1 MRGSG
6 LALTAAVLVGGCSLP
21 GHSASPKATTPVATT
36 TPGTTAAAATTTIPG
51 IQTTGTRTVLSPIG
65 LNVRD
70 QPATTGKVVGTAAQG
85 ATLAV
90 VGYSL
95 AAGGWYQVRGATVTG
110 WITARAGL
118 SAPGDF
124 KGYTSAPLA
133 FTALYP
139 AGWTVKESPTS
150 TAFVAPGATESIT
163 VVTGA
168 NLAALPKGLP
178 GYVLSHSEQ
187 IVVCGLTSYLDSY
200 TAPAPG
206 SPYVAQINL
215 PLDATHALGIE
226 GSLAGAAQ
234 LGDVRTFA
242 ATVSFPYPACE
253 GG

>member
-1 MRGSG
+1 MAIGMV
-6 LALTAAVLVGGCSLP
+6 AGCSLP
-21 GHSASPKATTPVATT
+21 GHNAAPKPTTPVVTT
-36 TPGTTAAAATTTIPG
+36 SPGSTAVAATTTIPG
-51 IQTTGTRTVLSPIG
+51 IQTSGARTVLSPIG

-85 ATLAV
+85 VTLAV
-90 VGYSL
+90 VGYSP
-95 AAGGWYQVRGATVTG
+95 AAGGWYQVHGATVTG

-139 AGWTVKESPTS
+139 AAWSVKEAPAS

-187 IVVCGLTSYLDSY
+187 IVVCGVTSYLDSY
-200 TAPAPG
+200 TGAAPG
-206 SPYVAQINL
+206 SPLAAQISL

-226 GSLAGAAQ
+226 GNLAGVAQ

>member
-1 MRGSG
+1 MAIGMV
-6 LALTAAVLVGGCSLP
+6 AGCSLP
-21 GHSASPKATTPVATT
+21 GHNAAPKPTTPVVTT
-36 TPGTTAAAATTTIPG
+36 SPSSTAVAATTTIPG
-51 IQTTGTRTVLSPIG
+51 IQTSGARTVLSPIG

-85 ATLAV
+85 VTLAV
-90 VGYSL
+90 VGYSP
-95 AAGGWYQVRGATVTG
+95 AAGGWYQVHGATVTG

-139 AGWTVKESPTS
+139 AAWSVKEAPAS

-187 IVVCGLTSYLDSY
+187 IVVCGVTSYLDSY
-200 TAPAPG
+200 TGAAPG
-206 SPYVAQINL
+206 SPLAAQISL

-226 GSLAGAAQ
+226 GNLAGVAQ